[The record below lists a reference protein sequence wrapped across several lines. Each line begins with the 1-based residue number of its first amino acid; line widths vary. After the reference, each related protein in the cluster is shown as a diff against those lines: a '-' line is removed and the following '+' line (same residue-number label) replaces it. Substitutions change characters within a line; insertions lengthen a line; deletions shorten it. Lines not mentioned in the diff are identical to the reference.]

1 MRKKFGFF
9 LDVLF
14 PLQLFCC
21 GGRRL
26 RRRRKYDSEQ
36 PQALVVVHVD
46 GNGSVRYEQKN
57 GKHNNSEVST
67 TNKQRGDERNLKG
80 VSEKEGYY
88 NDGFDSDAKN
98 KVNTHEYKTCKR
110 PLLLLLSSFFR

>member
-1 MRKKFGFF
+1 MRKKIVFFGRI
-9 LDVLF
+9 V
-14 PLQLFCC
+14 LQLFCC
-21 GGRRL
+21 GGRR
-26 RRRRKYDSEQ
+26 RRRRWKYDSEQ

-67 TNKQRGDERNLKG
+67 TNKQRGDERNLEG

-88 NDGFDSDAKN
+88 NDGFVSDAKN
-98 KVNTHEYKTCKR
+98 KVNAHEYKTCKR